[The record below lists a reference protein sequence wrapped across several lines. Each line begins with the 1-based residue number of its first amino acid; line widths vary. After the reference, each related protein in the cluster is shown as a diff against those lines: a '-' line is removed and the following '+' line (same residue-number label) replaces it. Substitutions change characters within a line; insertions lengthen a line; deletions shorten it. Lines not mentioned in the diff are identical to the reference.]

1 MKRYVSMSLLGFRQI
16 KTKTRVNGRLIRD
29 IHVEQSSSLADANFK
44 VALNAQFTSE
54 IINSAR

>member
-1 MKRYVSMSLLGFRQI
+1 MSLLGFRQI